1 MGLRHHFTE
10 TTGPQR
16 LAYAAL
22 IGVLVALA
30 PLPLKAA
37 AHGLLAWV
45 CAGVVDLVLA
55 WQLARSFGVERIRA
69 RAKAQDQSAVVLFLT
84 MLLALC
90 ASVAA
95 IGMLL
100 LQSHGVPPEQRSA
113 HLLLAL
119 LALVVSWFWIHTL
132 FAFRYAH
139 LYYQHEAR
147 AGEDASEADKTC
159 MAGLDFPGAQDPDY
173 FDFLYYSVVIGMTSQ
188 VSDVQVTSRAMR
200 RLTTTHGLLS
210 FAFNMVLLALGVNIA
225 ASSFQ

>member
-30 PLPLKAA
+30 PLPLKPA

-45 CAGVVDLVLA
+45 CAGVVDLALA
-55 WQLARSFGVERIRA
+55 WQLARGFGVERIRA
-69 RAKAQDQSAVVLFLT
+69 RAQAQDQSAVVLFLA
-84 MLLALC
+84 MVVALC

-95 IGMLL
+95 IGTLL
-100 LQSHGVPPEQRSA
+100 LQSHDLPPGQRSA
-113 HLLLAL
+113 HLMLAL

-139 LYYQHEAR
+139 LYYQHEAHAGHGASAKER
-147 AGEDASEADKTC
+147 ANR
-159 MAGLDFPGAQDPDY
+159 AGLDFPGGQDPDY
-173 FDFLYYSVVIGMTSQ
+173 LDFLYYAVVVGMAAQ
-188 VSDVQVTSRAMR
+188 VSDVQVTSRPMR
-200 RLTTTHGLLS
+200 RLTTVHGLIS
-210 FAFNMVLLALGVNIA
+210 FAFNMLLLALGVNLA
-225 ASSFQ
+225 AAAF